1 MFHLRSVVYIL
12 VRKHPPPLTIKKLYF
27 SPSLFLPLSITSPY
41 FLFLYLAI
49 GKCLS
54 PQGGTVF
61 SNIYRTSL
69 LALLLEQTKIVLVRK
84 FLDVDVLKAI
94 LAMRRD
100 DGIAESQPTAEN
112 FRFFLN

>member
-1 MFHLRSVVYIL
+1 V
-12 VRKHPPPLTIKKLYF
+12 
-27 SPSLFLPLSITSPY
+27 
-41 FLFLYLAI
+41 
-49 GKCLS
+49 
-54 PQGGTVF
+54 VF

-112 FRFFLN
+112 FRFFKLVLFVDFYFIFWLRLVINIAKDWI